1 MRLTS
6 MIELIYNLT
15 LGYNE
20 GMADVS
26 RAASAMGRRSAE
38 ARIEKWGR
46 REFVRRMRA
55 WGKLGGRPRGKSKD
69 RDKQQNRR

>member
-1 MRLTS
+1 MVC
-6 MIELIYNLT
+6 
-15 LGYNE
+15 
-20 GMADVS
+20 MANVS

-69 RDKQQNRR
+69 KEQK